1 MALDRQSIE
10 KKDFPIGRRGYDPDA
25 VDSHL
30 AALAAEVEE
39 LKRSSRRRNDSL
51 AAAAS
56 EIVGASPCN
65 RPADSNSR
73 LTAGTPPAICC
84 SLMKRPAGFISASG
98 LAYSQ
103 SRWSRSAN
111 RLGFLA
117 ATIHENRTS
126 GADASA
132 KGSFWGREKQDVFL
146 AASMDGF
153 TAAPERP
160 FRDRGCACLTLHMNN
175 AG

>member
-1 MALDRQSIE
+1 MGCTTNQRPSLTNFRPLRTIREAE
-10 KKDFPIGRRGYDPDA
+10 
-25 VDSHL
+25 HL
-30 AALAAEVEE
+30 
-39 LKRSSRRRNDSL
+39 R
-51 AAAAS
+51 
-56 EIVGASPCN
+56 C
-65 RPADSNSR
+65 
-73 LTAGTPPAICC
+73 T
-84 SLMKRPAGFISASG
+84 
-98 LAYSQ
+98 
-103 SRWSRSAN
+103 
-111 RLGFLA
+111 LA